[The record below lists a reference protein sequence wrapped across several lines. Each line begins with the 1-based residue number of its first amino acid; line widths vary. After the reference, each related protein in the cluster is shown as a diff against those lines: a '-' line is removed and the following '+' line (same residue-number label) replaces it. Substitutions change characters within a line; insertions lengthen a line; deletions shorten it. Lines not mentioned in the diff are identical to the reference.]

1 MKILSNLWLVLTISW
16 GVEQAM
22 NRENND
28 LYSLRM
34 LLTLEAIWFLKN
46 QLLYNEGHV
55 DNDVYQSPSLEVS
68 AVCVG

>member
-1 MKILSNLWLVLTISW
+1 
-16 GVEQAM
+16 M

-34 LLTLEAIWFLKN
+34 LLTLEAIWFLRN

-55 DNDVYQSPSLEVS
+55 DNDVYQSSSLEVS